1 MCNIWPGHVYYIYRQ
16 KQILLGLRTCDNLQ
30 TKYNKKHD
38 KHSTIAKNHNNCPTN
53 LSLIPAEPALDN
65 VMCPYPH
72 STSEVSPNT
81 CQCLSISQY
90 QRLTKMWPLHSMPCT
105 QLQPYT
111 PARTVMFSLVASKG
125 HGPAVVVRGVVWYE
139 PLARGVSECIP
150 PYNSSTLY
158 FQIWCAKSSSHS
170 VTWLHQPTAWIWSVW
185 CLWYWHG

>member
-1 MCNIWPGHVYYIYRQ
+1 MYYIYQQ

-38 KHSTIAKNHNNCPTN
+38 KHSTIAKNHNTCPTN

-90 QRLTKMWPLHSMPCT
+90 QRPLHSMPCT

-111 PARTVMFSLVASKG
+111 HTSQDHDVQFGGQYRAWSSGGGAGSGLVRTSSRSE
-125 HGPAVVVRGVVWYE
+125 VRSGE
-139 PLARGVSECIP
+139 SAFRHEGEARGTEGRFS
-150 PYNSSTLY
+150 
-158 FQIWCAKSSSHS
+158 
-170 VTWLHQPTAWIWSVW
+170 
-185 CLWYWHG
+185 